1 MPFFPGHQ
9 YGAKGQRLTRALERA
24 LAADNWRALHNG
36 CDRIAAAFEAGEPW
50 AISLCFDR
58 LEGKAIARIES
69 TSTDARGLDL
79 QTVVQAVLA
88 ARSAQSEDAQI
99 VNTNHSTN
107 ENHSHLALESAQPDS
122 SETTPTP

>member
-50 AISLCFDR
+50 AIALCFDR

-88 ARSAQSEDAQI
+88 ARAYGATDAQLVNANDSENDSHSALAQSSPVPE
-99 VNTNHSTN
+99 
-107 ENHSHLALESAQPDS
+107 
-122 SETTPTP
+122 TPTP